1 MSRTGLPAQVLLR
14 CCAALLLALA
24 AAAVQAFGFDD
35 VTRQAQALAAA
46 PYREP
51 PTDPAATGFAYD
63 QRRAL
68 RYKPDAALWRDAGTA
83 FQLQFFPRAGDQ
95 TGGGTRR
102 IELFEID
109 AGRVKAIDVPPSAFS
124 AGNRP
129 PAPGAAGWRAHYPLN
144 RPEYRDELIA
154 FLGASYFRALGA
166 GLHYGASARGLAIDT
181 VGGKGEEFPSF
192 TAFWFERPAADAREL
207 RFYALLDSPRAAGA
221 YAFAVK
227 PGRTTLVDV
236 QARLWLRAPVATL
249 GIAPLTSMFM
259 SGENQPARDDYR
271 PEVHDSDGLQIAA
284 GNGEWLWRPLI
295 NPTSVFVSSFA
306 MKSPRGFGLLQ
317 RDRAF
322 GNYEDLETRYDQ
334 RPSIWVEPL
343 GDWGEGRVELMQFPT
358 PDETHDNVV
367 AYWVPARLPAPGQR
381 FDIGWRLHWAG
392 ADAPAP
398 PGAQAIQARAG
409 HGWRADDLPPAQRQL
424 HVDFAPVPAADDKSP
439 GDVQA
444 VASANDNVRGLRAIA
459 YPNPQRG
466 GWRVTLDYE
475 RIDKARPVELRLFL
489 RRGSQ
494 TLSETWTYALA
505 PE

>member
-1 MSRTGLPAQVLLR
+1 MLRTGVAW
-14 CCAALLLALA
+14 LLAMA
-24 AAAVQAFGFDD
+24 AGAVHAFGFDE

-51 PTDPAATGFAYD
+51 AVDPAATGFTYD

-68 RYKPDAALWRDAGTA
+68 RFKPDRALWRDAPSA
-83 FQLQFFPRAGDQ
+83 FELQFFPRAGDA

-102 IELFEID
+102 VELFEID
-109 AGRVKAIDVPPSAFS
+109 AGRVKAIDVPPAAFAS
-124 AGNRP
+124 TGRA

-144 RPEYRDELIA
+144 RAEYRDELIA

-166 GLHYGASARGLAIDT
+166 GLQYGASARGLAVDT
-181 VGGKGEEFPSF
+181 TGGRGEEFPAF
-192 TAFWFERPAADAREL
+192 TSFWFERPAADAREL
-207 RFYALLDSPRAAGA
+207 RFYALLDGPRTAGA
-221 YAFAVK
+221 YAFTVK

-271 PEVHDSDGLQIAA
+271 PEVHDSDGLQIAS

-295 NPTSVFVSSFA
+295 NPTSTFVSSFA
-306 MKSPRGFGLLQ
+306 LKSPRGFGLIQ

-322 GNYEDLETRYDQ
+322 SSYEDLEARYDQ

-343 GDWGEGRVELMQFPT
+343 GDWGEGRVELMQFTT

-367 AYWVPARLPAPGQR
+367 AYWVPARLPSPGQR
-381 FDIGWRLHWAG
+381 LDVGWRLHWAG
-392 ADAPAP
+392 AEVTAP
-398 PGAQAIQARAG
+398 PGALALQARAG
-409 HGWRADDLPPAQRQL
+409 HGWRADDLPPGARQL
-424 HVDFAPVPAADDKSP
+424 HVDFAPVQA
-439 GDVQA
+439 GDGEVQA

-459 YPNPQRG
+459 YPNPQRQ

-475 RIDKARPVELRLFL
+475 RIDKAKPVELRLFL

-494 TLSETWTYALA
+494 ALSETWTYALA

>member
-1 MSRTGLPAQVLLR
+1 MTRTGSPALAPWRVA
-14 CCAALLLALA
+14 AALCLAILA
-24 AAAVQAFGFDD
+24 GAAHAFGFDD

-51 PTDPAATGFAYD
+51 AIDPAATGFSYD
-63 QRRAL
+63 ERRSV
-68 RYKPDAALWRDAGTA
+68 RFRTDRSLWRDAA
-83 FQLQFFPRAGDQ
+83 VPFELQFFPRAGDH

-102 IELFEID
+102 IEMFEID
-109 AGRVKAIDVPPSAFS
+109 GGRVKAIDVPPGAFTS
-124 AGNRP
+124 QGRA

-144 RPEYRDELIA
+144 RAEYKDELIA
-154 FLGASYFRALGA
+154 FLGASYFRALGS
-166 GLHYGASARGLAIDT
+166 GLQYGASARGLAIDT
-181 VGGKGEEFPSF
+181 TGGRGEEFPAF

-221 YAFAVK
+221 YAFSVK

-249 GIAPLTSMFM
+249 GVAPLTSMFM
-259 SGENQPARDDYR
+259 SGENQPARDDFR

-284 GNGEWLWRPLI
+284 GNGEWLWRPLV
-295 NPTSVFVSSFA
+295 NPARTFVSSFA
-306 MKSPRGFGLLQ
+306 LKSPRGFGLMQ

-322 GNYEDLETRYDQ
+322 TSYEDLETRYEQ

-343 GDWGEGRVELMQFPT
+343 GDWGDGRVELLQFPT

-367 AYWVPARLPAPGQR
+367 AYWVPAKLPAPGQR
-381 FDIGWRLHWAG
+381 FDIAWRLHWAG

-398 PGAQAIQARAG
+398 PGAYALQSRAG
-409 HGWRADDLPPAQRQL
+409 HGWRADDVPASQRQL
-424 HVDFAPVPAADDKSP
+424 HVDFVAPAADVKAP
-439 GDVQA
+439 GEVQV

-466 GWRVTLDYE
+466 GWRVSLDYE

-494 TLSETWTYALA
+494 TLSETWTYALP